1 MEKQVIFNQEK
12 ANNTTGYTEDF
23 CKRCD
28 AFVAKLKE
36 GDYLHIDIDP
46 DFIKTTV
53 DTYGSDIVKGFES
66 YLGDMVKDA
75 HPFMKDIAQK
85 EINKRMGELK
95 GIIDDFV
102 LEANR
107 GTIKYVLLK
116 DNNILL
122 HASVYNKNKGKFEPD
137 AKRIKEYCTITL
149 EGDKLAF
156 LRKMQGVVET
166 INELKDQS
174 VKLFGNDYIFGGHGA
189 SFIVDEDKNKCWIDE
204 NFFDVL

>member
-12 ANNTTGYTEDF
+12 ANDTTGYTEDF

-46 DFIKTTV
+46 NFIKTTF

-66 YLGDMVKDA
+66 YLGDMVKDV
-75 HPFMKDIAQK
+75 HPFMRDIAQK
-85 EINKRMGELK
+85 EVNKRMGELK

-102 LEANR
+102 LEASR

-116 DNNILL
+116 DNDILL

-137 AKRIKEYCTITL
+137 AKRIKEYCSVTL

-174 VKLFGNDYIFGGHGA
+174 VKLFGNDYLFGGRGA
-189 SFIVDEDKNKCWIDE
+189 SFIVDEDRDKCWLDE